1 MAVAVAALHL
11 AWAFGAEIGI
21 SQPIAAKRTSSSAVM
36 NSLDAAIMIAGALG
50 VLMIVHGRGRMPFW
64 IPLTMAWVGG
74 GFLFA
79 WGLWHMVVVLGNTPL
94 ARGGGMAL
102 VNFASLVRLIAGLII
117 GVLMLFLIAES
128 KPAVTPVVLPRNSG
142 WRI

>member
-1 MAVAVAALHL
+1 
-11 AWAFGAEIGI
+11 
-21 SQPIAAKRTSSSAVM
+21 M